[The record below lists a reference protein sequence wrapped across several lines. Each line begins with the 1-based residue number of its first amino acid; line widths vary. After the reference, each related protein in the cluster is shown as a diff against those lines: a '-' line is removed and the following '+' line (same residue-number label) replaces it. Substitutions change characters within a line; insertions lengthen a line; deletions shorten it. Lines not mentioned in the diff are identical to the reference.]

1 MRRTCWLIGCV
12 PAVATLVTLVIVGP
26 HIFYGHS
33 DADLFL
39 AVARSPLGNGR
50 HFPGNHLVQGVAYR
64 YGRIGFPALGWALGL
79 GRRPWITWSLAV
91 VYAASVG
98 AWIAATAEHLVRG
111 GRNPRLAFLVLLL
124 PFSIVWA
131 RLPIVVCEPLG
142 GALVLFTYLFAQD
155 RKHGRTIAA
164 AALTILT
171 REALAVAFIPLI
183 WRAYK
188 ERGAAGL
195 LQWSFA
201 FVPYS
206 VWSLWVGVRVGHLP
220 FLDPAATR
228 REALALPFVGWHE
241 VLHQPTSH
249 GPGLGLLVGGATILI
264 AVSVAVRDRGRSL
277 IVQGALVSCG
287 FIACYGWA
295 VWQYPTE
302 AVRVMAP
309 AQVMLLIAVLT
320 TSARRATRPTDI
332 PTPEREPASISP

>member
-1 MRRTCWLIGCV
+1 MRRRSWLIGCV
-12 PAVATLVTLVIVGP
+12 PALATLITLVAVGP

-39 AVARSPLGNGR
+39 AVARSPLGNGK

-64 YGRIGFPALGWALGL
+64 YGRVFFPSLGWLLGF

-91 VYAASVG
+91 VYPASVG
-98 AWIAATAEHLVRG
+98 AWIAATAEHLIRG
-111 GRNPRLAFLVLLL
+111 GRNPRLALLVLVL
-124 PFSIVWA
+124 PFSVVWI
-131 RLPIVVCEPLG
+131 RLPIVVCEPLA
-142 GALVLFTYLFAQD
+142 GALVLFTYLCAED
-155 RKHGRTIAA
+155 RKHRRTIVA

-171 REALAVAFIPLI
+171 REALAIAFVPLI

-195 LQWSFA
+195 IQWSFA
-201 FVPYS
+201 FVPYALWS
-206 VWSLWVGVRVGHLP
+206 VWVRLRIGHFP

-228 REALALPFVGWHE
+228 RDALALPFVGWSD

-249 GPGLGLLVGGATILI
+249 GAGLGLLVGGATI
-264 AVSVAVRDRGRSL
+264 AVAVLVAVRSRARSL

-309 AQVMLLIAVLT
+309 AQVLLLIAVLT
-320 TSARRATRPTDI
+320 TSAGRATALRDPAA
-332 PTPEREPASISP
+332 PERQPVPVSH

>member
-1 MRRTCWLIGCV
+1 MRRTSWLIGAV
-12 PAVATLVTLVIVGP
+12 PALGTLVILVAVGP

-64 YGRIGFPALGWALGL
+64 YGRILFPSLGWVLGF

-91 VYAASVG
+91 VFAASVG
-98 AWIAATAEHLVRG
+98 AWIAATAEHLARRG
-111 GRNPRLAFLVLLL
+111 RDPRLALLVLVM
-124 PFSIVWA
+124 PFSVVWI
-131 RLPIVVCEPLG
+131 RLPIVVGEPLA
-142 GALVLFTYLFAQD
+142 GALVLFTYLYAED
-155 RKHGRTIAA
+155 RKQGRTIVA

-171 REALAVAFIPLI
+171 REVLAIAFVPLI

-201 FVPYS
+201 LVPYS
-206 VWSLWVGVRVGHLP
+206 IWSLWVRLRVGHFP

-228 REALALPFVGWHE
+228 RDALALPFVGWDN

-249 GPGLGLLVGGATILI
+249 GPGLGLLVGGATIVV
-264 AVSVAVRDRGRSL
+264 AVLVAVRNRGRSL
-277 IVQGALVSCG
+277 IVQAALISCG

-309 AQVMLLIAVLT
+309 AQVLLLIAALT
-320 TSARRATRPTDI
+320 TGAPRAAVDLDVSAPR
-332 PTPEREPASISP
+332 REPAPISH